1 MELHLG
7 FSQFSSS
14 KVYKRMIG
22 HRTIDN
28 AYGWLWRSSCQMKHK
43 VFFWLFLKDRLNT
56 RGLLQRKN
64 MELDSYTC
72 DLCIW
77 QYEETIQHLFHHCNF
92 AKACWA
98 AIEISMPI
106 SSNRKRVITMLK
118 RRIDQ
123 PFAMEVII
131 LMTWAIW
138 RSRNDWIFNSKDP
151 SVETCK
157 MKFISEFKLLLLRA
171 KKKNFP
177 VIEQWLDDLAQ
188 PP

>member
-1 MELHLG
+1 
-7 FSQFSSS
+7 
-14 KVYKRMIG
+14 
-22 HRTIDN
+22 
-28 AYGWLWRSSCQMKHK
+28 
-43 VFFWLFLKDRLNT
+43 
-56 RGLLQRKN
+56 

-77 QYEETIQHLFHHCNF
+77 QYEETIHHLFHHCNF

-98 AIEISMPI
+98 AIGISMPI

-131 LMTWAIW
+131 PMTWAIW
-138 RSRNDWIFNSKDP
+138 SFRNDRIFNNKDL

-157 MKFISEFKLLLLRA
+157 MKFITEFKLLLLRA
-171 KKKNFP
+171 KKKYFL
-177 VIEQWLDDLAQ
+177 VIEHWLDDLALAH

>member
-1 MELHLG
+1 
-7 FSQFSSS
+7 
-14 KVYKRMIG
+14 
-22 HRTIDN
+22 
-28 AYGWLWRSSCQMKHK
+28 MKHK

-138 RSRNDWIFNSKDP
+138 SSRNDWIFNSKDP
-151 SVETCK
+151 SVKTCK